1 MEHAVPRVGFFQP
14 KKSDHLEEKMMAKDI
29 SMPGRPRHALLALA
43 GLVGLLAAPFNTIA
57 HVHGGPSAQA
67 ELEPKSGSGVAGTL
81 LLHERPGKGVHI
93 EGRVTGLAPGKHG
106 FHIHVNGNCDSPDGS
121 SAGGHYA
128 PLGGRHAAPT
138 DKNRH
143 MGDLGNIVANAE
155 GVAELDVMAEGLTL
169 NLMGLNSIAERSLI
183 IHAKEDDF
191 TDPAGNSGARVACGY
206 IDLIE
211 MHMRM

>member
-1 MEHAVPRVGFFQP
+1 
-14 KKSDHLEEKMMAKDI
+14 MAQET
-29 SMPGRPRHALLALA
+29 STPGRPRHALLALA
-43 GLVGLLAAPFNTIA
+43 GLLGLLAAPFNTMA
-57 HVHGGPSAQA
+57 HGHSGLSAQA
-67 ELEPKSGSGVAGTL
+67 ELEPKSGSSVAGTL
-81 LLHERPGKGVHI
+81 QLHEMPGKGVHI

-128 PLGGRHAAPT
+128 PFGGRHGAPT
-138 DKNRH
+138 DQVHH

-155 GVAELDVMAEGLTL
+155 GVAELDVMVHGLTL

-183 IHAKEDDF
+183 IHAKEDDYS
-191 TDPAGNSGARVACGY
+191 DPAGNSGARVACGY